1 MNFFGGLGLVLLTM
15 VAYSIGRV
23 LPGKKHIIGAELYD
37 GVTII
42 TLWVLALTISG
53 IKEPFAYLLWIGAG
67 VVTGALITLAV
78 RASLPSAETTI
89 TPELKNGSLFSK
101 LWARW
106 KAFAFRMGGF
116 QGRLILLLFYFTILA
131 PFGIVSSLFRNPL
144 KLRNPA
150 VSSFW
155 FPMQAADKEIEEAR
169 RQF

>member
-1 MNFFGGLGLVLLTM
+1 MDFLGGLGLVLLTM

-23 LPGKKHIIGAELYD
+23 LPDIKHLIGAELYD
-37 GVTII
+37 GVIII

-53 IKEPFAYLLWIGAG
+53 IKEPLAYLLWIGTG

-78 RASLPSAETTI
+78 RASLPAAETNI
-89 TPELKNGSLFSK
+89 TPESKNCRFFSK

-106 KAFAFRMGGF
+106 KAFAFRMGSF

-131 PFGIVSSLFRNPL
+131 PFGIVNSLFRNPL
-144 KLRNPA
+144 MLRNPA

-155 FPMQAADKEIEEAR
+155 FPMEASDEEIDEAR